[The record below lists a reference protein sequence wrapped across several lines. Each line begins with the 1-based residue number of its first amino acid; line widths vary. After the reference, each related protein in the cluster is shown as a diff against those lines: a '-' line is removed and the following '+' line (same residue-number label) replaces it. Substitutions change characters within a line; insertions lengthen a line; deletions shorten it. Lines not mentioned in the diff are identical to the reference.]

1 MLSSKPQPCFQP
13 YMPLKVTRNV
23 TNGDKRINEA
33 SKQTS
38 ANNLFKTSCQYTQ
51 DMFSSEKIC
60 FNVVNLQ
67 NYDEFLCIWAK
78 IMNLTKE

>member
-1 MLSSKPQPCFQP
+1 MTL
-13 YMPLKVTRNV
+13 NA

-33 SKQTS
+33 SKQTFD
-38 ANNLFKTSCQYTQ
+38 NNLFKVSCKYTQ

-67 NYDEFLCIWAK
+67 NYDEFLYIWAK
-78 IMNLTKE
+78 IINLPKK